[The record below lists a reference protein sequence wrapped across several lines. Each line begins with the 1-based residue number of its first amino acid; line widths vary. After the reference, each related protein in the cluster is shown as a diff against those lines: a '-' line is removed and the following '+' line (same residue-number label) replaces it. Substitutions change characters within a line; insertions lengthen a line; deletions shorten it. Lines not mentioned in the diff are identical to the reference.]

1 MTTHNLASL
10 SQTIDTAFDNRDSV
24 TINTKGEIRDA
35 VNTALDL
42 LDGGK
47 VRVAE
52 RGADGNW
59 TVNQWLKK
67 AVLLSFRL
75 NDMEVVKGGSG
86 QSTWWDKV
94 PSKFEGWG
102 ENQFRDAGFRA
113 VPNAVVRPLR
123 LYRSQCHPDAVLRQ
137 SRRLCRRR
145 HHG

>member
-67 AVLLSFRL
+67 AVLL
-75 NDMEVVKGGSG
+75 VVPAERHGGRQG
-86 QSTWWDKV
+86 RIRFNPPGGTRFP
-94 PSKFEGWG
+94 PSSK
-102 ENQFRDAGFRA
+102 AGVKTNSA
-113 VPNAVVRPLR
+113 TPA
-123 LYRSQCHPDAVLRQ
+123 SA
-137 SRRLCRRR
+137 LCRTLSCAAPPISLPMPS
-145 HHG
+145 